1 VYVERPKELFRH
13 CIIKPLDDQEGL
25 IVSVLY
31 DKCGTE
37 LYVRYYNH
45 GILTH
50 NWFYDFELE
59 LKEPKDNSRNYFKD
73 Y

>member
-1 VYVERPKELFRH
+1 MYIEKPRELFKP
-13 CIIKPLDDQEGL
+13 CIILPLDEHEGL
-25 IVSVLY
+25 IVRIKY

-37 LYVRYYNH
+37 ALVRYFMY
-45 GILTH
+45 GSVLH

-59 LKEPKDNSRNYFKD
+59 LKEPKDKNRSYFKD